1 MTSEELLANSIANC
15 AVLSGGVGG
24 ELQRTQES
32 LKIALLT
39 IDKLKLELAY
49 LRRMKYGRSS
59 EQLEHAQLEL
69 VGGMMVVPATEPTSN
84 VTSIELGRKKRVSKP
99 RPDLR
104 DLPEHLPR
112 RTVVHTAPLGH
123 DGGCDCQAC
132 GRALREIGQDV
143 SEVLDYEP
151 GSFHVVRH
159 VRPRLACAGC
169 KTITQAAAPSRPV
182 QRGMAGPGLLAHV
195 LVGKYADS
203 LPLYRQCQIYAREGV
218 ALERSTL
225 TDWVGQ
231 AARLLSPLAQAI
243 GRHVLRAEKIH
254 GDDTPIRV
262 LGGKG
267 SKAKTGRL
275 WVYVRD
281 DRPHQGSNAA
291 AAAPPAV
298 WFQYSADRKG
308 EHPARHLKDWQG
320 ILQAD
325 AFAGYN
331 QLYADGRIVEAACWA
346 HARRKLWDIHERQH
360 KLPGT
365 LAHQGLERIAKIFKI
380 EAEIRGRS
388 VLRRRR
394 VRQLRTRP
402 VLDELKSWMTETL
415 AQVSAK
421 SPMALA
427 IGYAVSNWTAL
438 VRFVGD
444 GRIEAENNAAER
456 ALRAVA
462 IGRKNFLH
470 LGSDAGGDSAAV
482 IYTLIG
488 TAKLNGINPQRYLRY
503 VLERIADHKVNRIDE
518 LLPRYTARA
527 NSAGIAAGRLSAGAV
542 TVGRMCACASS

>member
-1 MTSEELLANSIANC
+1 MTPQELLAQSTAEC
-15 AVLSGGVGG
+15 AALSGEV
-24 ELQRTQES
+24 RRAQES

-39 IDKLKLELAY
+39 IDKLKVELAY

-69 VGGMMVVPATEPTSN
+69 VGGMVVVPSTESASNDASTSA
-84 VTSIELGRKKRVSKP
+84 GRKKRVPKP
-99 RPDLR
+99 RPGLR
-104 DLPEHLPR
+104 EMPEHLPR
-112 RTVVHTAPLGH
+112 RTVVHTPNGR
-123 DGGCDCQAC
+123 CDCQAC
-132 GRALREIGQDV
+132 GVTLREIGQDV

-169 KTITQAAAPSRPV
+169 ATITQAPAPSRPV
-182 QRGMAGPGLLAHV
+182 ERGMAGAGLRAHV
-195 LVGKYADS
+195 LVGKYADH
-203 LPLYRQCQIYAREGV
+203 LPLYRQCQIYARDGV
-218 ALERSTL
+218 LLERSTL

-231 AARLLSPLAQAI
+231 DARLLTPLALAI
-243 GRHVLRAEKIH
+243 GRHVLRADKVH

-267 SKAKTGRL
+267 GKARTGRL

-281 DRPHQGSNAA
+281 DRPHAGT
-291 AAAPPAV
+291 APPAV

-308 EHPARHLKDWQG
+308 DHPARHLSGWGG

-331 QLYADGRIVEAACWA
+331 QLYDDGSIIEAACWS

-365 LAHQGLERIAKIFKI
+365 LAHQGLERIAQIFKI
-380 EAEIRGRS
+380 EAEIRGKPA
-388 VLRRRR
+388 LRRRR
-394 VRQLRTRP
+394 VRQVRTRR
-402 VLDELKSWMTETL
+402 VLTELKTWMGQTL

-421 SPMALA
+421 SPLALA
-427 IGYAVSNWTAL
+427 IGYCVSNWSAL
-438 VRFVGD
+438 VRFVDD

-456 ALRAVA
+456 ALRGVA
-462 IGRKNFLH
+462 IGRKNYLH
-470 LGSDAGGDSAAV
+470 LGSDNGGHSAAV

-488 TAKLNGINPQRYLRY
+488 TAKLNGINPQDYLRY
-503 VLERIADHKVNRIDE
+503 VLERIADHKINRIDE
-518 LLPRYTARA
+518 LLPWVVAKQLKGGMPDA
-527 NSAGIAAGRLSAGAV
+527 NDPNDAQSWPLAA
-542 TVGRMCACASS
+542 

>member
-1 MTSEELLANSIANC
+1 MVMTSEDLLAKSIANC
-15 AVLSGGVGG
+15 VALSGGVGG

-39 IDKLKLELAY
+39 IDKLKIELAY

-69 VGGMMVVPATEPTSN
+69 VGGMMAVAATEPASN
-84 VTSIELGRKKRVSKP
+84 VTSIEAGRKKRVAKA
-99 RPDLR
+99 RPGLR
-104 DLPEHLPR
+104 EFPEHLPR
-112 RTVVHTAPLGH
+112 RTVVHAPPLGGGGH
-123 DGGCDCQAC
+123 GGGCDCLAC

-159 VRPRLACAGC
+159 VRPRLACTGC
-169 KTITQAAAPSRPV
+169 KTITQAAAPSRPLE
-182 QRGMAGPGLLAHV
+182 RGMAGAGLLAHV

-218 ALERSTL
+218 MLERSTL

-243 GRHVLRAEKIH
+243 GRHVLRADKIH

-281 DRPHQGSNAA
+281 DRPHQGLNAA
-291 AAAPPAV
+291 ADVTATAPPAV
-298 WFQYSADRKG
+298 WFQYSGDRRG
-308 EHPARHLKDWQG
+308 EHPARHLLDWRG

-331 QLYADGRIVEAACWA
+331 HLYKDGCILEAACWS

-365 LAHQGLERIAKIFKI
+365 LAHQGLERIAKIFKV
-380 EAEIRGRS
+380 EAEIRGQS
-388 VLRRRR
+388 ALRRRR

-402 VLDELKSWMTETL
+402 VLDELKTWMTEALT
-415 AQVSAK
+415 QISAK

-427 IGYAVSNWTAL
+427 IGYAVSNWSAL
-438 VRFVGD
+438 VRFAGD
-444 GRIEAENNAAER
+444 GRIEADNNAAER

-470 LGSDAGGDSAAV
+470 LGSDAGGHSAAV
-482 IYTLIG
+482 IYSLIG
-488 TAKLNGINPQRYLRY
+488 TAKLNGINPQHYLRY

-518 LLPRYTARA
+518 LLPWAV
-527 NSAGIAAGRLSAGAV
+527 AAQLDAHAQKV
-542 TVGRMCACASS
+542 QELPLAA

>member
-1 MTSEELLANSIANC
+1 MTTEDLLANNA
-15 AVLSGGVGG
+15 ALSSEV
-24 ELQRTQES
+24 QRTQES

-39 IDKLKLELAY
+39 IDKLKVELAY

-69 VGGMMVVPATEPTSN
+69 IGGMVAGPAAEPASN
-84 VTSIELGRKKRVSKP
+84 VTSIEAGRKKRTAKP
-99 RPDLR
+99 RPGLR
-104 DLPEHLPR
+104 EFPEHLPR
-112 RTVVHTAPLGH
+112 RTVVHAPPLGH

-182 QRGMAGPGLLAHV
+182 ERGMAGPGLLAHV

-218 ALERSTL
+218 MLERSTL

-231 AARLLSPLAQAI
+231 AARLLTPLAQAI
-243 GRHVLRAEKIH
+243 GRHVLRADKIH

-267 SKAKTGRL
+267 NKAKTGRL

-281 DRPHQGSNAA
+281 DRPGAGQ
-291 AAAPPAV
+291 APPAV

-308 EHPARHLKDWQG
+308 EHPARHLKGWRG

-331 QLYADGRIVEAACWA
+331 QLYEDGRIVEAACWA

-365 LAHQGLERIAKIFKI
+365 LAHQGLERISEIFKV
-380 EAEIRGRS
+380 EAEIRGKPA
-388 VLRRRR
+388 LRRRR

-402 VLDELKSWMTETL
+402 VLKELKTWMGETL

-427 IGYAVSNWTAL
+427 MGYAVSNWSAL

-456 ALRAVA
+456 ALRSVA

-470 LGSDAGGDSAAV
+470 LGSDTGGHSAGV

-488 TAKLNGINPQRYLRY
+488 TAKLNGINPQHYLRY
-503 VLERIADHKVNRIDE
+503 VLERIADHPINRIDE
-518 LLPRYTARA
+518 LLPWAVA
-527 NSAGIAAGRLSAGAV
+527 DQIAPEAQKAHVLALA
-542 TVGRMCACASS
+542 A

>member
-1 MTSEELLANSIANC
+1 MTSEDLLAHNAE
-15 AVLSGGVGG
+15 LSGEV
-24 ELQRTQES
+24 QRTQES

-59 EQLEHAQLEL
+59 EQLEHTQLEL
-69 VGGMMVVPATEPTSN
+69 VGGMVATPATDPASN
-84 VTSIELGRKKRVSKP
+84 VTSIEAGRKKRAAKQ
-99 RPDLR
+99 RPGLR
-104 DLPEHLPR
+104 ELPEHLPR
-112 RTVVHTAPLGH
+112 RTVVHAAPSDH

-159 VRPRLACAGC
+159 VRPRLACTGC
-169 KTITQAAAPSRPV
+169 KTIMQAAAPTRPV
-182 QRGMAGPGLLAHV
+182 ARGMAGPGLLAHV

-218 ALERSTL
+218 MLERSTL

-231 AARLLSPLAQAI
+231 AARLLTPLAQAI
-243 GRHVLRAEKIH
+243 GRHVLRADKIH

-281 DRPHQGSNAA
+281 DRPHRGSNAA
-291 AAAPPAV
+291 ATAPPAV

-308 EHPARHLKDWQG
+308 EHPARHLKGWRG

-331 QLYADGRIVEAACWA
+331 QLYEDGRIVEAACWA

-360 KLPGT
+360 RLPGT
-365 LAHQGLERIAKIFKI
+365 LAHQGLERISEIFKV
-380 EAEIRGRS
+380 EAEIRGKS

-402 VLDELKSWMTETL
+402 VLAELKTWMNETL

-427 IGYAVSNWTAL
+427 IGYAVSNWSAL
-438 VRFVGD
+438 VRFVSD

-488 TAKLNGINPQRYLRY
+488 TAKLNGINPQHYLRY
-503 VLERIADHKVNRIDE
+503 VLERIADHPINRIDE
-518 LLPRYTARA
+518 LLPWAVADQIAPDAREDQELPL
-527 NSAGIAAGRLSAGAV
+527 AA
-542 TVGRMCACASS
+542 

>member
-1 MTSEELLANSIANC
+1 MTTEDLLAHNA
-15 AVLSGGVGG
+15 ALSGEV
-24 ELQRTQES
+24 QRTQES

-69 VGGMMVVPATEPTSN
+69 VGGMVATPATEPASN
-84 VTSIELGRKKRVSKP
+84 VTSIEAGRKKRAAKQ
-99 RPDLR
+99 RPGLR
-104 DLPEHLPR
+104 ELPEHLPR
-112 RTVVHTAPLGH
+112 RTVVHAAPSGH
-123 DGGCDCQAC
+123 AGGCDCQAC

-159 VRPRLACAGC
+159 VRPRLACACC
-169 KTITQAAAPSRPV
+169 KAIVQAAAPSRPV
-182 QRGMAGPGLLAHV
+182 ERGMAGPGLLAHV

-218 ALERSTL
+218 MLERSTL

-231 AARLLSPLAQAI
+231 AARLLTPLAQAI
-243 GRHVLRAEKIH
+243 GRHVLRADKIH

-281 DRPHQGSNAA
+281 DRPHRGSNAI
-291 AAAPPAV
+291 APPAA

-308 EHPARHLKDWQG
+308 EHPARHLKGWRG

-331 QLYADGRIVEAACWA
+331 QLYEDGRIVEAACWA

-365 LAHQGLERIAKIFKI
+365 LAHQGLERISEIFKV
-380 EAEIRGRS
+380 EAEIRGKS

-402 VLDELKSWMTETL
+402 VLAELKTWMNETL

-427 IGYAVSNWTAL
+427 IGYAVSNWSAL

-470 LGSDAGGDSAAV
+470 LGSDAGGDSAGV

-488 TAKLNGINPQRYLRY
+488 TAKLNGINPQHYLRY
-503 VLERIADHKVNRIDE
+503 VLERIADHPISRIDE
-518 LLPRYTARA
+518 LLPWAVA
-527 NSAGIAAGRLSAGAV
+527 DQIASAAQEDQNLPLAA
-542 TVGRMCACASS
+542 

>member
-1 MTSEELLANSIANC
+1 MTSEDLQASNVA
-15 AVLSGGVGG
+15 LSGEVR
-24 ELQRTQES
+24 RTQES

-39 IDKLKLELAY
+39 IDKLKVELAY

-69 VGGMMVVPATEPTSN
+69 VGGMVATPTAEPASN
-84 VTSIELGRKKRVSKP
+84 VTSIETARKKRAPKP
-99 RPDLR
+99 RPGLR
-104 DLPEHLPR
+104 ELPAHLPR
-112 RTVVHTAPLGH
+112 RTVMYNPPSSV

-159 VRPRLACAGC
+159 VRPRLACACC

-182 QRGMAGPGLLAHV
+182 ERGMAGPGLLAHV

-218 ALERSTL
+218 MLERSTL

-231 AARLLSPLAQAI
+231 AARLLTPLAQAI
-243 GRHVLRAEKIH
+243 SRHVLRADKIH

-267 SKAKTGRL
+267 SKARTGRL

-281 DRPHQGSNAA
+281 DRPGAGQ
-291 AAAPPAV
+291 APPAV
-298 WFQYSADRKG
+298 WFQYSADRQG
-308 EHPARHLKDWQG
+308 EHPARHLKNWHG

-331 QLYADGRIVEAACWA
+331 QLYASGRIVEAACWS

-388 VLRRRR
+388 ALRRRR
-394 VRQLRTRP
+394 VRQVRTQP
-402 VLDELKSWMTETL
+402 VLKELQAWIKETL
-415 AQVSAK
+415 TQVSAK
-421 SPMALA
+421 SPLALA
-427 IGYAVSNWTAL
+427 IGYAVSNWSAL
-438 VRFVGD
+438 VRFAGD

-488 TAKLNGINPQRYLRY
+488 TAKLNGINPQHYLRY
-503 VLERIADHKVNRIDE
+503 VLERIAEHPINRIDE
-518 LLPRYTARA
+518 LLPWAVA
-527 NSAGIAAGRLSAGAV
+527 DQIAPDMQPKPPEQQQPLAA
-542 TVGRMCACASS
+542 

>member
-1 MTSEELLANSIANC
+1 MTSEDLLANSIANC
-15 AVLSGGVGG
+15 AALSGEVR
-24 ELQRTQES
+24 RTQES

-39 IDKLKLELAY
+39 IDKLKMELAY

-69 VGGMMVVPATEPTSN
+69 VGGMVAVPAAEPASN
-84 VTSIELGRKKRVSKP
+84 VTAIESARKKRVAKP
-99 RPDLR
+99 RPGLR

-112 RTVVHTAPLGH
+112 RTVVHAAGH
-123 DGGCDCQAC
+123 AGGCDCQAC

-169 KTITQAAAPSRPV
+169 KTIVQAAAPSRPV
-182 QRGMAGPGLLAHV
+182 ERGMAGAGLLAHV

-218 ALERSTL
+218 MLERSTL

-231 AARLLSPLAQAI
+231 AARLLTPLARAI
-243 GRHVLRAEKIH
+243 GRHVLRGDKVH

-267 SKAKTGRL
+267 NKAKTGRL

-281 DRPHQGSNAA
+281 DRPGAGQ
-291 AAAPPAV
+291 APPAV

-308 EHPARHLKDWQG
+308 EHPARHLKDWRG

-331 QLYADGRIVEAACWA
+331 QLYEDGRIVEAACWS

-365 LAHQGLERIAKIFKI
+365 LAHQGLQRIAKIFKI
-380 EAEIRGRS
+380 EAEIRGKS

-402 VLDELKSWMTETL
+402 VLVEFKTWMNETL

-427 IGYAVSNWTAL
+427 IGYAVSNWSAL
-438 VRFVGD
+438 IRFVSD

-470 LGSDAGGDSAAV
+470 LGSDAGGDSAGV

-488 TAKLNGINPQRYLRY
+488 TAKLSGINPQHYLRY
-503 VLERIADHKVNRIDE
+503 VLERIADHPINRIDE
-518 LLPRYTARA
+518 LLPWVVADQIA
-527 NSAGIAAGRLSAGAV
+527 PEAQKEQDSALAA
-542 TVGRMCACASS
+542 

>member
-1 MTSEELLANSIANC
+1 MTSEDLVANNA
-15 AVLSGGVGG
+15 ALSGEV
-24 ELQRTQES
+24 QRAQES

-39 IDKLKLELAY
+39 IDKLKVELAY

-69 VGGMMVVPATEPTSN
+69 VGGMVVVPTPDPVSN
-84 VTSIELGRKKRVSKP
+84 VISIKAGRKTRQAKM
-99 RPDLR
+99 RPGLR
-104 DLPEHLPR
+104 ELPEHLPR
-112 RTVVHTAPLGH
+112 RTVVHAPLSGS

-159 VRPRLACAGC
+159 VRPRLACTDC
-169 KTITQAAAPSRPV
+169 KTITQTAAPSRPV
-182 QRGMAGPGLLAHV
+182 ERGMAGAGLLAHV
-195 LVGKYADS
+195 LVSKYADH

-218 ALERSTL
+218 MLERSTL
-225 TDWVGQ
+225 ADWVGQ

-243 GRHVLRAEKIH
+243 GRHVLRGDKIH

-281 DRPHQGSNAA
+281 DRPSAGT
-291 AAAPPAV
+291 APPAV
-298 WFQYSADRKG
+298 WFQYSPNRKG

-331 QLYADGRIVEAACWA
+331 QLYEDGRIVEAACWS
-346 HARRKLWDIHERQH
+346 HSRRKLWDIHERQH

-380 EAEIRGRS
+380 EAEIRGKPA
-388 VLRRRR
+388 LRRRR
-394 VRQLRTRP
+394 VRQVQTRP
-402 VLDELKSWMTETL
+402 VLVELKTWMSETL

-427 IGYAVSNWTAL
+427 VGYSLSNWSAL
-438 VRFVGD
+438 VRFAGD

-456 ALRAVA
+456 ALRSVA

-470 LGSDAGGDSAAV
+470 LGSDAGGNSAAV

-488 TAKLNGINPQRYLRY
+488 TAKLNGINPQHYLRY
-503 VLERIADHKVNRIDE
+503 VLERIADHKANRIDD
-518 LLPRYTARA
+518 LLPWVVADQMGQA
-527 NSAGIAAGRLSAGAV
+527 QAAQSRELAQA
-542 TVGRMCACASS
+542 A